1 MLTFLET
8 LLAPLLLWQGKRVRE
23 NTPRLPEPPG
33 PRQGN
38 IPGSPKVRLLVT
50 GDSAAAGVGAAS
62 QEEALSGRLV
72 ARLGE
77 QAGVEWR
84 VIARTGLTTGA
95 TIRMLENEPAEAFD
109 VAVVSLGVNDVTGRR
124 SPAHFRERQQALLDL
139 LARRFSVRH
148 VLLTSVPPMHRF
160 PALPFPLRQVM
171 GLRAR
176 MLDDVLRELAAQHD
190 WVTHLDMGRDAD
202 PAHMASDGFHP
213 GPQGYER
220 WAREACQALL
230 DKLD

>member
-8 LLAPLLLWQGKRVRE
+8 LLAPLLLWQGKRVRQ

-33 PRQGN
+33 PRQGSV
-38 IPGSPKVRLLVT
+38 PGSPILRVLIT

-62 QEEALSGRLV
+62 QEEALSGELV

-77 QAGVEWR
+77 TVGVEWR

-95 TIRMLENEPAEAFD
+95 TIRMLEKEPDDIFD
-109 VAVVSLGVNDVTGRR
+109 VALVSLGVNDVTGRR
-124 SPAHFRERQQALLDL
+124 SPEYFRERQEALLEL

-148 VLLTSVPPMHRF
+148 VLLTSVPPMHCF

-176 MLDDVLRELAAQHD
+176 KLDDVLRDIAARHD

-202 PAHMASDGFHP
+202 PADMASDGFHP
-213 GPQGYER
+213 GPTAYAE
-220 WAREACQALL
+220 WARAASRTLL
-230 DKLD
+230 AQFG